1 MAQPVYTIKQ
11 LEPDNYDARLVERHL
26 GEGKISAQELAT
38 HLGKIEDL
46 SENAEEFEV
55 VLGDDPLAD
64 E

>member
-26 GEGKISAQELAT
+26 SEGKISSQELAT

-46 SENAEEFEV
+46 TENAEEFEV